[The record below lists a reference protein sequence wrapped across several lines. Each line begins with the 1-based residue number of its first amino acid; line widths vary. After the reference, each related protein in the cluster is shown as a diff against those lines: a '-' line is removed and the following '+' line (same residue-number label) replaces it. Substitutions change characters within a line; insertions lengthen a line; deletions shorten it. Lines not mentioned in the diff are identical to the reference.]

1 MKNLYLF
8 MLFIAGIIYSQDISN
23 IRTLDTIYVRF
34 KENKG
39 QTKTILPEGSKG
51 FKRWYILK
59 FKEKS
64 KIEYLQFWVSEY
76 PNYKRRELGVKSDY
90 RLIKKSDLRKIKSK
104 IIGID
109 FFRKYGIYRSTYE
122 AFEKCKVIYILDYS
136 EVKKDEIP
144 IYEVTKSSSYIMG
157 E

>member
-23 IRTLDTIYVRF
+23 IRTLDTIFVRF
-34 KENKG
+34 KENKW
-39 QTKTILPEGSKG
+39 QTKTIIPEGSKG

-90 RLIKKSDLRKIKSK
+90 QLIKKSDLRKIKSK

>member
-109 FFRKYGIYRSTYE
+109 FFRKYGIYRSSYE